1 MNPIASIL
9 NEITTTKAEESDYLG
24 EDGLLYCGKCRTP
37 KQLRLGEN
45 SFFGDRPVPTLCRCE
60 KERRDAENAETER
73 RRHAHRVEELK
84 HIGFT
89 DSTMRHWTFE
99 HDNGN
104 CPQMEFAR
112 FYADH
117 FNEMEKENIGYL
129 LWGAVG
135 TGKSYFAACI
145 ANALMEKEIPVRMT
159 NFAAIL
165 NDLNA
170 SFDGRNEYL
179 ERLNRCRLLILDDFG
194 MERGTEY
201 ALEQVYNVI
210 DSRTRSGRPLIVTT
224 NLSLSE
230 LQNPT
235 DTAHARIYDRVLE
248 LCIPICFTGESMRRA
263 RAGTKMDR
271 LKTMMQESVNLVNS
285 VNTEKSGNTI

>member
-1 MNPIASIL
+1 MNPVESIL
-9 NEITTTKAEESDYLG
+9 EEITTTKTEESDYLG

-37 KQLRLGEN
+37 KQLRLEKN
-45 SFFGDRPVPTLCRCE
+45 SFFGDRPLPVLCRCG
-60 KERRDAENAETER
+60 KERRDRENASQEQV
-73 RRHAHRVEELK
+73 RHLHRVDELK
-84 HIGFT
+84 RAGFT
-89 DSTMRHWTFE
+89 DPTMQDWTFE
-99 HDNGN
+99 HDSGL
-104 CPQMEFAR
+104 CSQTEYAKLYVER
-112 FYADH
+112 FD
-117 FNEMEKENIGYL
+117 EMEKENIGYL
-129 LWGAVG
+129 LWGPVG

-170 SFDGRNEYL
+170 AYGSRNEYL
-179 ERLNRCRLLILDDFG
+179 EKLNRCRLLILDDFG

-201 ALEQVYNVI
+201 ALEQIYNVI

-235 DTAHARIYDRVLE
+235 DIAHARIYDRVLE

-271 LKTMMQESVNLVNS
+271 LKTMMQESVKKENP
-285 VNTEKSGNTI
+285 GNTI

>member
-1 MNPIASIL
+1 MNPVASIL
-9 NEITTTKAEESDYLG
+9 NEITTTKAEETDYLG

-37 KQLRLGEN
+37 KQLRLGKN
-45 SFFGDRPVPTLCRCE
+45 SFFGDQPLPTLCRCE
-60 KERRDAENAETER
+60 KERRDAENAEREFK
-73 RRHAHRVEELK
+73 RHVLCVDELK

-89 DSTMRHWTFE
+89 DSTMRLWTFE
-99 HDNGN
+99 NDNGN
-104 CPQMEFAR
+104 CPQMEYAR
-112 FYADH
+112 FYAEH
-117 FNEMEKENIGYL
+117 FDEMEKDDIGYL
-129 LWGAVG
+129 LWGPVG

-170 SFDGRNEYL
+170 AFDGRNEYL

-201 ALEQVYNVI
+201 ALEQVYNVV

-248 LCIPICFTGESMRRA
+248 LCIPIFFTGESMRRA
-263 RAGTKMDR
+263 RAGAKMDR
-271 LKTMMQESVNLVNS
+271 LKTMMRQSVNE
-285 VNTEKSGNTI
+285 EKTGNTI

>member
-1 MNPIASIL
+1 
-9 NEITTTKAEESDYLG
+9 
-24 EDGLLYCGKCRTP
+24 
-37 KQLRLGEN
+37 
-45 SFFGDRPVPTLCRCE
+45 
-60 KERRDAENAETER
+60 
-73 RRHAHRVEELK
+73 
-84 HIGFT
+84 
-89 DSTMRHWTFE
+89 
-99 HDNGN
+99 
-104 CPQMEFAR
+104 
-112 FYADH
+112 
-117 FNEMEKENIGYL
+117 
-129 LWGAVG
+129 
-135 TGKSYFAACI
+135 
-145 ANALMEKEIPVRMT
+145 MEKEIPVRMK

-165 NDLNA
+165 NDLNT

-210 DSRTRSGRPLIVTT
+210 ESRTRSGRPLIVTT

-230 LQNPT
+230 LQNPI

-271 LKTMMQESVNLVNS
+271 LKTMIQESVNSADCVNK
-285 VNTEKSGNTI
+285 EKSGNTI

>member
-1 MNPIASIL
+1 
-9 NEITTTKAEESDYLG
+9 
-24 EDGLLYCGKCRTP
+24 
-37 KQLRLGEN
+37 
-45 SFFGDRPVPTLCRCE
+45 
-60 KERRDAENAETER
+60 
-73 RRHAHRVEELK
+73 
-84 HIGFT
+84 
-89 DSTMRHWTFE
+89 
-99 HDNGN
+99 
-104 CPQMEFAR
+104 
-112 FYADH
+112 
-117 FNEMEKENIGYL
+117 
-129 LWGAVG
+129 
-135 TGKSYFAACI
+135 
-145 ANALMEKEIPVRMT
+145 MT

-165 NDLNA
+165 NDLTV
-170 SFDGRNEYL
+170 SFDGRNAYL

-210 DSRTRSGRPLIVTT
+210 ESRTRSGRPLIVTT

-271 LKTMMQESVNLVNS
+271 LKTMMQESVNRADCVNK
-285 VNTEKSGNTI
+285 EESGNTI

>member
-9 NEITTTKAEESDYLG
+9 NEITTTKAGESDYLG
-24 EDGLLYCGKCRTP
+24 EAGLLYCGKCRTP

-45 SFFGDRPVPTLCRCE
+45 SFFGDRPVPTLCRCGRE
-60 KERRDAENAETER
+60 KRDREDALREQDRRLM
-73 RRHAHRVEELK
+73 RVNDLK
-84 HIGFT
+84 RAGFT
-89 DSTMRHWTFE
+89 DSAMQGWTFAN
-99 HDNGN
+99 DNGL
-104 CPQMEFAR
+104 CPRMDYAR
-112 FYADH
+112 LYVDRFE
-117 FNEMEKENIGYL
+117 EMERENIGCL
-129 LWGAVG
+129 LWGPVG

-170 SFDGRNEYL
+170 AYGGRNEYL
-179 ERLNRCRLLILDDFG
+179 ERLSRYRLLILDDFG

-224 NLSLSE
+224 NLTLTE
-230 LQNPT
+230 LQNPA

-248 LCIPICFTGESMRRA
+248 LCIPICFTGGSMRRA
-263 RAGTKMDR
+263 RAGEKLERMR
-271 LKTMMQESVNLVNS
+271 SMMREGVIA
-285 VNTEKSGNTI
+285 G